1 MSNHSMCCTT
11 HTTYTTSSPTNSSSG
26 SQEAMPA
33 TGKSCREKVMAMLLP
48 FLQALP
54 VPAES
59 KLCQHGLQPRLWL
72 QRREQA
78 SGDLGHILS
87 QGSNLAGS
95 EHYCKC
101 KDRKHGTYWDFPVAW
116 PGPVWLPHD
125 HQLQPPKQTWQEPDR
140 GVLASHRNLSLDT
153 PAPGPSK
160 SDGFLTLVPL
170 ATGNKPVL
178 SHGNALLHIRQ
189 VKTTL
194 LPVFATTD
202 TWLQVRIEMQLQH
215 LPHLPKTGS

>member
-59 KLCQHGLQPRLWL
+59 KLCQHGLQPQLWL

-87 QGSNLAGS
+87 QGSNLPGS
-95 EHYCKC
+95 EHYSKC
-101 KDRKHGTYWDFPVAW
+101 KDRKHGTYWDFPVACCMA
-116 PGPVWLPHD
+116 
-125 HQLQPPKQTWQEPDR
+125 R
-140 GVLASHRNLSLDT
+140 ASLASSWASVATSQTNLAGARQGS
-153 PAPGPSK
+153 PGLPQK
-160 SDGFLTLVPL
+160 PL
-170 ATGNKPVL
+170 SRYSSSWPFQIWWVSNSGT
-178 SHGNALLHIRQ
+178 SCY
-189 VKTTL
+189 
-194 LPVFATTD
+194 
-202 TWLQVRIEMQLQH
+202 
-215 LPHLPKTGS
+215 S